1 MKKFLI
7 PVALFIAIGI
17 ALGRGLFLNP
27 TYIPSPLIGKPM
39 PQFSLPF
46 AANSKAVLDNAD
58 LKGHVTL
65 LNIFASW
72 CVSCKQEMPNLMRLR
87 ALHLVRL
94 VGVDYKDTPS
104 GLRHYLSAFGDPY
117 STIVTDA
124 RGMTAINWGIYGV
137 PETFVVDKQ
146 GVVAYKFVGPISY
159 RKLKAKVIPLIKRLS
174 AQPL

>member
-7 PVALFIAIGI
+7 PVAIFLLIAW

-39 PQFSLPF
+39 PRFSLPL
-46 AANSKAVLDNAD
+46 ASAPQVRLSNANLA
-58 LKGHVTL
+58 GHVTL
-65 LNIFASW
+65 INIFASW
-72 CVSCKQEMPNLMRLR
+72 CVTCKQEMPTLMRLH
-87 ALHLVRL
+87 ALHLVDL
-94 VGVDYKDTPS
+94 VGVDYKDTPA
-104 GLRHYLSAFGDPY
+104 GLRHYLDVFGDPY
-117 STIVTDA
+117 STIVTDK

-137 PETFVVDKQ
+137 PETFVVNKG
-146 GVVAYKFVGPISY
+146 GVIVHKFVGPIGY

>member
-7 PVALFIAIGI
+7 PVAIFILIGV

-39 PQFSLPF
+39 PAFSLPV
-46 AANSKAVLDNAD
+46 AATPGVRLDNAD

-72 CVSCKQEMPNLMRLR
+72 CVSCKQEMPSLMRLK
-87 ALHLVRL
+87 ALHMVSV
-94 VGVDYKDTPS
+94 VGVDYKDTPA
-104 GLRHYLSAFGDPY
+104 GLRHYLHAFGDPY
-117 STIVTDA
+117 SMIVTDA

-137 PETFVVDKQ
+137 PETFVVNKQ
-146 GVVAYKFVGPISY
+146 GVIAYKFVGPIGY
-159 RKLKAKVIPLIKRLS
+159 RKLHRKLIPMVKRLE
-174 AQPL
+174 AQAA

>member
-46 AANSKAVLDNAD
+46 AANPKADLSNAD

-72 CVSCKQEMPNLMRLR
+72 CVSCKQEMPNL
-87 ALHLVRL
+87 
-94 VGVDYKDTPS
+94 
-104 GLRHYLSAFGDPY
+104 
-117 STIVTDA
+117 
-124 RGMTAINWGIYGV
+124 
-137 PETFVVDKQ
+137 
-146 GVVAYKFVGPISY
+146 
-159 RKLKAKVIPLIKRLS
+159 
-174 AQPL
+174 